1 MVKTI
6 TLETNIPPDREISIT
21 LPSDI
26 PLGSADIVVVVV
38 PRAASEGHTLGDLL
52 RSEFVGMWQDRDDI
66 GDSAA
71 FARHLRE
78 TAWRRDNPPNEFGV

>member
-6 TLETNIPPDREISIT
+6 TLAANIPADREISIT

-26 PLGSADIVVVVV
+26 PLGPADIVVVVAS
-38 PRAASEGHTLGDLL
+38 RAATKGHTLGDLL
-52 RSEFVGMWQDRDDI
+52 KSEFVGMWQDRDDI
-66 GDSAA
+66 EDSAA

-78 TAWRRDNPPNEFGV
+78 TAWRQDNPPNEFGV

>member
-6 TLETNIPPDREISIT
+6 TLETNIPPDREIKIT

-26 PLGSADIVVVVV
+26 PLGPADIVVVVA
-38 PRAASEGHTLGDLL
+38 PHAAAEGHTLGDLL
-52 RSEFVGMWQDRDDI
+52 ASEFVGMWQDRDDI
-66 GDSAA
+66 DDSAD

-78 TAWRRDNPPNEFGV
+78 TAWRRDEDCTA